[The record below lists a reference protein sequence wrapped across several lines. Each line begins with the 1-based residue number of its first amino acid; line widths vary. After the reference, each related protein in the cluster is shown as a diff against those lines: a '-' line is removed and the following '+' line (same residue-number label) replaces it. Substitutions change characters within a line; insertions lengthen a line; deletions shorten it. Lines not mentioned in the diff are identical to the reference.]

1 MRVVVTMSCIAI
13 GVGVGVAFGI
23 SDTANATDEGD
34 YQNSSAIEP
43 KIKSDARIMGSD
55 GRART
60 PTQHAYW
67 VARHPK
73 EQRSLADTISSPAAE
88 RHSFQ
93 SELCSAKLAS
103 TDFGSARQCEIE
115 SASQKSADR

>member
-1 MRVVVTMSCIAI
+1 MRVAVTMSWIAI
-13 GVGVGVAFGI
+13 GVGVAFGI

-73 EQRSLADTISSPAAE
+73 EQRLLADTISSPAAE

-93 SELCSAKLAS
+93 SEPCLEKLGP
-103 TDFGSARQCEIE
+103 TGSGTSREYEIE
-115 SASQKSADR
+115 SAKHPTKLC

>member
-1 MRVVVTMSCIAI
+1 MRVAVTMSWIAI
-13 GVGVGVAFGI
+13 GVAFGI

-60 PTQHAYW
+60 RTQHAYW
-67 VARHPK
+67 FARHSK
-73 EQRSLADTISSPAAE
+73 EQRLLADTISSAAGE
-88 RHSFQ
+88 RYSFQ
-93 SELCSAKLAS
+93 SELCSAKPGS
-103 TDFGSARQCEIE
+103 TGFGSAREYEIE
-115 SASQKSADR
+115 SVKCLTKVC

>member
-1 MRVVVTMSCIAI
+1 MRVAVTMPWIAI
-13 GVGVGVAFGI
+13 GVAFGI

-73 EQRSLADTISSPAAE
+73 EQRLLADTISSPAAE

-93 SELCSAKLAS
+93 SEPCLEKLGP
-103 TDFGSARQCEIE
+103 TGSGTAREYEIE
-115 SASQKSADR
+115 SAKHPTNLC

>member
-1 MRVVVTMSCIAI
+1 MRVAATMSWIVI
-13 GVGVGVAFGI
+13 GVAFGI
-23 SDTANATDEGD
+23 FDTANATNEGV

-43 KIKSDARIMGSD
+43 KIKSDARIIGSD

-73 EQRSLADTISSPAAE
+73 ERRLPADAISSPVAE
-88 RHSFQ
+88 RHRFK
-93 SELCSAKLAS
+93 SEPCPAKLGS
-103 TDFGSARQCEIE
+103 TGFGSARQYEIE
-115 SASQKSADR
+115 SAKDLTKVC

>member
-1 MRVVVTMSCIAI
+1 MRVAVTMSCIAI
-13 GVGVGVAFGI
+13 GIAFGI
-23 SDTANATDEGD
+23 FDTANATNEGD
-34 YQNSSAIEP
+34 YQKSSAIEP

-73 EQRSLADTISSPAAE
+73 EQRLPADASVMHQC
-88 RHSFQ
+88 HSR
-93 SELCSAKLAS
+93 L
-103 TDFGSARQCEIE
+103 RQLKVQGVNIQW
-115 SASQKSADR
+115 A

>member
-1 MRVVVTMSCIAI
+1 MRVAVTMSWIAI
-13 GVGVGVAFGI
+13 GVAFGI
-23 SDTANATDEGD
+23 FDTANATNEGV
-34 YQNSSAIEP
+34 YRNSSAMEA
-43 KIKSDARIMGSD
+43 KIKSDARIIGSD

-73 EQRSLADTISSPAAE
+73 ERRMPADAISSPVAE

-93 SELCSAKLAS
+93 SEACSA
-103 TDFGSARQCEIE
+103 I
-115 SASQKSADR
+115 